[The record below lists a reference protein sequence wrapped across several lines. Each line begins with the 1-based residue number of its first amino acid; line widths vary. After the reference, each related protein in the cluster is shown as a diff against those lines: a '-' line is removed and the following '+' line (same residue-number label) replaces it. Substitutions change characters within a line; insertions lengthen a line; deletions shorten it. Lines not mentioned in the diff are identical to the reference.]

1 VEEDGNRILVEETI
15 VLVGVNNA
23 IMTTAIWEETIIAQ
37 EEIAVASNAI
47 TTIAILVALHATT
60 EMQAADLRKGIN
72 YFFQYVFSISN
83 H

>member
-1 VEEDGNRILVEETI
+1 VAEDGNRILVEETI
-15 VLVGVNNA
+15 DLVVVNNA

-37 EEIAVASNAI
+37 EETAVASNAI
-47 TTIAILVALHATT
+47 TITETMVALLATT

-72 YFFQYVFSISN
+72 YFFQYLFSISN